1 MNDIRENLRRIA
13 AEQSRDRLVLLGA
26 GASVCWLLLVC
37 LFAYFGPSAES
48 ASSGIGRL
56 LGFVGVV
63 MPIALIWL
71 AVGLGRSI
79 ASLQAEAAELR
90 ASVALLGRD
99 GDIPAAPSIRHIPSA
114 PRPAAA
120 PSRPEAA
127 SAPGSDSLDAPALAL
142 DEYELISAINFPNGP
157 EDEDAIAALRKA
169 LAMGVDDAVLLS
181 DESIA
186 GSDLP
191 GTAWSLTCGIDAAM
205 SALGLD
211 DLKLIVTGNRS
222 SDGLMGGMAGILSE
236 YRTIPALTHLRS
248 AAVNAAEGTVTG
260 VRETPRGEFELAAT
274 LPAVI
279 SVTDQADR
287 PRFPNFKGI
296 MAAKKAQITR
306 LSLADT
312 AATAEQVGG
321 AHAATAV
328 TAAAERPER
337 SQGEII
343 RDNGEAAVAIAD
355 FLESRNLI

>member
-1 MNDIRENLRRIA
+1 MPTIVVLVKHVPDTWSQKKLSGDFTLDRDNVDEVIDEINEYAVEQALKIREA
-13 AEQSRDRLVLLGA
+13 D
-26 GASVCWLLLVC
+26 
-37 LFAYFGPSAES
+37 
-48 ASSGIGRL
+48 
-56 LGFVGVV
+56 
-63 MPIALIWL
+63 
-71 AVGLGRSI
+71 
-79 ASLQAEAAELR
+79 AEAGWR
-90 ASVALLGRD
+90 VVALTAGTGR
-99 GDIPAAPSIRHIPSA
+99 A
-114 PRPAAA
+114 
-120 PSRPEAA
+120 E
-127 SAPGSDSLDAPALAL
+127 
-142 DEYELISAINFPNGP
+142 E
-157 EDEDAIAALRKA
+157 ALRKA

-181 DESIA
+181 DEGIA

-211 DLKLIVTGNRS
+211 ELKLIVTGNRS

-248 AAVNAAEGTVTG
+248 ATVNAAEGTVTG
-260 VRETPRGEFELAAT
+260 VRETPKGEFELAAA

-312 AATAEQVGG
+312 AASPEQVGG
-321 AHAATAV
+321 SHAATAV
-328 TAAAERPER
+328 TAATERPER
-337 SQGEII
+337 GQGEII
-343 RDNGEAAVAIAD
+343 RDNGRAAVAIAD

>member
-99 GDIPAAPSIRHIPSA
+99 GDIPAAPTIRHIPSP
-114 PRPAAA
+114 PRAATA
-120 PSRPEAA
+120 KPEAA
-127 SAPGSDSLDAPALAL
+127 SAAASGAADSLDPPPLAL

-169 LAMGVDDAVLLS
+169 LADPELARLIRAAQDVVTLLS
-181 DESIA
+181 KRGVFMEELYTREPDPEGWRRFTA
-186 GSDLP
+186 G
-191 GTAWSLTCGIDAAM
+191 A
-205 SALGLD
+205 
-211 DLKLIVTGNRS
+211 
-222 SDGLMGGMAGILSE
+222 
-236 YRTIPALTHLRS
+236 
-248 AAVNAAEGTVTG
+248 
-260 VRETPRGEFELAAT
+260 RG
-274 LPAVI
+274 
-279 SVTDQADR
+279 
-287 PRFPNFKGI
+287 
-296 MAAKKAQITR
+296 
-306 LSLADT
+306 
-312 AATAEQVGG
+312 
-321 AHAATAV
+321 
-328 TAAAERPER
+328 
-337 SQGEII
+337 
-343 RDNGEAAVAIAD
+343 AAVAGLALD
-355 FLESRNLI
+355 VDAQFLDTASEMIRFDEVFRDVAQHFLRRFDKLLCRAAPELDDRLLLAMTYTRSGRAFTLLAQATGMIGEYLPQEPQSA